1 MIRPLNAALLA
12 CSVAFVAC
20 TQLPKPPADGE
31 VRSSG
36 SALLEARSPMEVVV
50 APIQGDASV
59 PGDELR
65 QGFQQALIARR
76 YSPLALRQVDKKVV
90 EAGYKGGS
98 LAEQAVFETKVARFD
113 TSLFDTNGAIT
124 VAMTMRMV
132 DAADGTVL
140 WTGTVERRF
149 DCSSHKDQYATS
161 NARLRA
167 ACEYITSEV
176 LEALPARNPVPGYA
190 NG

>member
-1 MIRPLNAALLA
+1 MIRPLNAALLV
-12 CSVAFVAC
+12 SSLVFVAC
-20 TQLPKPPADGE
+20 TQLPKPPADGG
-31 VRSSG
+31 VRTSG

-50 APIQGDASV
+50 APVQGDAYV

-65 QGFQQALIARR
+65 QGIQQALIARR

-90 EAGYKGGS
+90 DAGYKSGS

-124 VAMTMRMV
+124 VSMTMRMV
-132 DAADGTVL
+132 DSADGAVL
-140 WTGTVERRF
+140 WTGSVERRF

-161 NARLRA
+161 AARLRA
-167 ACEYITSEV
+167 ACEYITGEV

>member
-1 MIRPLNAALLA
+1 VIRPLNAALLV
-12 CSVAFVAC
+12 CSFAFLAC

-31 VRSSG
+31 VRTSG

-50 APIQGDASV
+50 APIQGGAMV
-59 PGDELR
+59 PGEDLR
-65 QGFQQALIARR
+65 HGFQQALIARR
-76 YSPLALRQVDKKVV
+76 YSPLALRQVDKKIVD
-90 EAGYKGGS
+90 ASYKPGS
-98 LAEQAVFETKVARFD
+98 LAEQAVFETKIARFD

-124 VAMTMRMV
+124 VSMTMRMV
-132 DAADGTVL
+132 DSADGTVL
-140 WTGTVERRF
+140 WTGSVERRF

-161 NARLRA
+161 AARLRA
-167 ACEYITSEV
+167 ACEYITGEV